1 MNKQNS
7 TAMNWAVDFTKNI
20 KQPSHLSY
28 LPLFLVKR
36 FIKVYITYRLFIP
49 LKKKMRSTAF
59 LRNQQR
65 ISDSNGCDYVNQTSF
80 KLIALNRSANS
91 LLSICFIC

>member
-7 TAMNWAVDFTKNI
+7 TAMNWAIDFTKNI

-49 LKKKMRSTAF
+49 LKKKCVLQHFCVTNREYPIRTDVIM
-59 LRNQQR
+59 
-65 ISDSNGCDYVNQTSF
+65 
-80 KLIALNRSANS
+80 LIRQVSS
-91 LLSICFIC
+91 L